1 MSQDLTRMLGH
12 KVRVRACGLV
22 VHEESLLLVHLK
34 APTRPDPFWS
44 VPGGGVQHGE
54 SLETA
59 VIRELHEETGLE
71 VGVERLFYATEFIQ
85 HPFHAVEFYFLCQK
99 TGGTLSKG
107 HDPEYESG
115 SQMILDV
122 AFTPLEKLSETE
134 LFPEFIRRQF
144 PADWQ
149 RGTDTPI
156 WIRSGVS

>member
-1 MSQDLTRMLGH
+1 MIGH

-22 VHEESLLLVHLK
+22 VHDNALLLVHLQ

-54 SLETA
+54 QLEEA
-59 VIRELHEETGLE
+59 VTRELLEETGLE
-71 VGVERLFYATEFIQ
+71 VSVERLFYVTEFIQ
-85 HPFHAVEFYFLCQK
+85 HPFHAVEFYFLCHK
-99 TGGTLSKG
+99 AGGKLSKG
-107 HDPEYESG
+107 HDPEYEAG

-122 AFTPLEKLSETE
+122 AFTSLEKLSETE
-134 LFPEFIRRQF
+134 LFPEFIRHQF
-144 PADWQ
+144 HADWQ

>member
-54 SLETA
+54 QLEEA
-59 VIRELHEETGLE
+59 VTRELHEETGLE
-71 VGVERLFYATEFIQ
+71 VSVERLQYLTEFIQ
-85 HPFHAVEFYFLCQK
+85 HPFHAIEFYFLCHK
-99 TGGTLSKG
+99 TGGSLSKG
-107 HDPEYESG
+107 SDPEFEVG

-122 AFTPLEKLSETE
+122 AFTPVHELQTTE
-134 LFPEFIRRQF
+134 LFPEFIRHRF
-144 PADWQ
+144 HADWQ

-156 WIRSGVS
+156 WIRSSES

>member
-1 MSQDLTRMLGH
+1 MLGH

-22 VHEESLLLVHLK
+22 VHDNALLLVHLQ

-54 SLETA
+54 SLEET
-59 VIRELHEETGLE
+59 VIRELFEETGLE
-71 VGVERLFYATEFIQ
+71 VSVERLQYVTEFIQ
-85 HPFHAVEFYFLCQK
+85 HPFHAVEFYFLCHK
-99 TGGTLSKG
+99 TVGTLTKG

-134 LFPEFIRRQF
+134 LFPEFIRHQF
-144 PADWQ
+144 HVDWQ

-156 WIRSGVS
+156 WIRSGES